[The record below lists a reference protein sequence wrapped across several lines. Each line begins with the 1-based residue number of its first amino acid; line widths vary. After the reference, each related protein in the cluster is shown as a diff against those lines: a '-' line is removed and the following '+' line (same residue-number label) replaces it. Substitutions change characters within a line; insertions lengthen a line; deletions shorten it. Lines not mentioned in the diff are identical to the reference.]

1 MIKTE
6 NGGGRMKGLSK
17 AQKLIS
23 FVLKCIVAVSAVTGT
38 VMSAIAGSKSFMGG
52 RRVFMYFTI
61 QSNIAIA
68 IICITGCIL
77 MFTARSAGR
86 VWPVVKYV
94 GTIAITLTGVVF
106 GFVLAPTLGAR
117 AWTVPN
123 TLTHLVVPVAAV
135 LDFFLVSTAFE
146 IKRINTLFVIIPPV
160 LYAIYAGIGYV
171 LKWEFYEGTY
181 YPYFFLNWGSPAGAF
196 GFTKGLPFM
205 GTAWWILALLV
216 FLLVIGYIYLV
227 IAGFIRRMAIGKDP
241 DQASGTRKRS

>member
-1 MIKTE
+1 
-6 NGGGRMKGLSK
+6 MKGLSK

-38 VMSAIAGSKSFMGG
+38 IMSAVAGSKSFMGG

-68 IICITGCIL
+68 LICIAGCIM

-106 GFVLAPTLGAR
+106 GFVLAPTMGSH

-123 TLTHLVVPVAAV
+123 TLTHLIVPLAAV
-135 LDFFLVSTAFE
+135 ADFFVVSTAFE
-146 IKRINTLFVIIPPV
+146 IRRINTLFVIIPPI

-171 LKWEFYEGTY
+171 LKWEFYEGVY

-196 GFTKGLPFM
+196 GFTGGLPYM
-205 GTAWWILALLV
+205 GTVWWILMLLV
-216 FLLVIGYIYLV
+216 FLLVIGYIYLF
-227 IAGFIRRMAIGKDP
+227 IADLIRRA
-241 DQASGTRKRS
+241 ASGKKQ